1 MTDSRFYRTDPLD
14 PDAPVVQAFH
24 YGPHGR
30 IRPGDR
36 VEYTGPLP
44 LVQQARELIVAEL
57 IAFGD
62 LVSAILNDGEYE
74 VSADNLRV
82 IG

>member
-14 PDAPVVQAFH
+14 PDAPVVQLFH

-44 LVQQARELIVAEL
+44 LSGPLIVAEL